1 MFFLTTKK
9 RFDMM
14 VPRHLWTILSAL
26 ALAAVSLPAQAQL
39 TIDMTKPNF
48 EPKPIAIVDFQG
60 DKAGADI
67 AGVVRNDLQNSGL
80 FRSIPPQAFIQRD
93 INPNAAPRFPDWR
106 GIGAEG
112 LVVGQA
118 ALVGGNIKVDFRLWD
133 VVAGQQLTGF
143 SYTSQPANWRRLG
156 HIIADA
162 IYKRVT
168 GEEGYFDTRVAYVAE
183 TGPLN
188 NRVKRIAIM
197 DQDGANNR
205 YLTDGSTLAITPRFS
220 PTLQEI
226 VYMAYGQDK
235 SPPRVYLQN
244 VDSGRRELLGNFPG
258 MTLAPRFSPDGTRV
272 AMSLSQEGHTNLYE
286 MNVRGGGARR
296 LTNSSAIDTSPSYSN
311 DGTQIVFNSDRGG
324 TQQLYVMSAGG
335 GDAKRISFGDGRYA
349 TPVWS
354 PRGDYIAFT
363 KFGGAN
369 GGFSI
374 GVMRPDGSGE
384 RLLASGFLVEGPTWA
399 PNGRVL
405 MYFQQ
410 QPNSGGRAGSVTLRS
425 IDITGRFER
434 QVPTPTDAS
443 DPAWSP
449 LIPQ

>member
-1 MFFLTTKK
+1 
-9 RFDMM
+9 MM

>member
-1 MFFLTTKK
+1 
-9 RFDMM
+9 MM
-14 VPRHLWTILSAL
+14 LNGHLRTFLSAFLGSL
-26 ALAAVSLPAQAQL
+26 ALAALALPARAQL

-48 EPKPIAIVDFQG
+48 EPKPIAIVDLAG
-60 DKAGADI
+60 DRMGAEI
-67 AGVVRNDLQNSGL
+67 AGVVRNDLQTSGL
-80 FRSIPPQAFIQRD
+80 FRSIPPGSFIQKD
-93 INPNAAPRFPDWR
+93 VNPNAAPRFPEWR

-112 LVVGQA
+112 LVVGQVA
-118 ALVGGNIKVDFRLWD
+118 QVGGNIKVDFRLWD
-133 VVAGQQLTGF
+133 VVVGQQLTGF
-143 SYTSQPANWRRLG
+143 SYTSQPNNWRRLG

-168 GEEGYFDTRVAYVAE
+168 GEEGYFDTRVAFVSE
-183 TGPLN
+183 TGPLT
-188 NRVKRIAIM
+188 NRTKRISIM
-197 DQDGANNR
+197 DQDGANVR
-205 YLTDGSTLAITPRFS
+205 YLTDGRTLAITPRFS

-226 VYMAYGQDK
+226 VYMAYGENNG
-235 SPPRVYLQN
+235 PPRVYLQN

-258 MTLAPRFSPDGTRV
+258 MSFAPRFSPDGTRV
-272 AMSLSQEGHTNLYE
+272 AMSLAQDGRTNIYE
-286 MNVRGGGARR
+286 MNVRGGGMRR
-296 LTNSSAIDTSPSYSN
+296 LTNSPNIDTSPSYSN

-324 TQQLYVMSAGG
+324 TQQLYVMGAGG
-335 GDAKRISFGDGRYA
+335 GGEKRISFGEGRYA

-363 KFGGAN
+363 KFGVGSN
-369 GGFSI
+369 FGI

-410 QPNSGGRAGSVTLRS
+410 QPNSGGRAGSVTLHA

>member
-1 MFFLTTKK
+1 MNK

-14 VPRHLWTILSAL
+14 LPRRSTILGGA
-26 ALAAVSLPAQAQL
+26 ALAAGPTMPARAQL
-39 TIDMTKPNF
+39 TIDMTRPTF
-48 EPKPIAIVDFQG
+48 EPVPIAIVDFAG
-60 DKAGADI
+60 DRVGADI

-80 FRSIPPQAFIQRD
+80 FRSIQPSAFIQQNLD
-93 INPNAAPRFPDWR
+93 ANAAPRFADWR
-106 GIGAEG
+106 GIGAAG
-112 LVVGQA
+112 VVIGQIQQ
-118 ALVGGNIKVDFRLWD
+118 VGGNIKVDFRLWD
-133 VVAGQQLTGF
+133 VVVGQQATGLSF
-143 SYTSQPANWRRLG
+143 TSQPANWRRLA

-168 GEEGYFDTRVAYVAE
+168 GEEGYFDTRVAYVSE

-188 NRVKRIAIM
+188 ARVKRIAIM

-205 YLTDGSTLAITPRFS
+205 YITDGRTIALTPRFS

-226 VYMAYGQDK
+226 VYMAYAEDR

-258 MTLAPRFSPDGTRV
+258 MSFAPRFSPDGTKV
-272 AMSLSQEGHTNLYE
+272 VMSISADGNTDIYE
-286 MNVRGGGARR
+286 MDVRGRALRR
-296 LTNSSAIDTSPSYSN
+296 LTNTPAIDTSPCYSN

-324 TQQLYVMSAGG
+324 TQQLYVMGAGG
-335 GDAKRISFGDGRYA
+335 GGGERRISFGEGRYA

-354 PRGDYIAFT
+354 PRGDTIAFT
-363 KFGGAN
+363 KISGGSFG
-369 GGFSI
+369 I
-374 GVMRPDGSGE
+374 GVMRPDGGGE
-384 RLLASGFLVEGPTWA
+384 RMLANGFLVEGPTWA

-405 MYFQQ
+405 MFFRQAR
-410 QPNSGGRAGSVTLRS
+410 GAGVSLHQV
-425 IDITGRFER
+425 DITGRFER